1 MTELFTSN
9 LALISQRWPAVAS
22 KLTLANFDHFDANL
36 VTGQNQTIS
45 VNGIQLSSRHN
56 RLAEAQLFI
65 EQLPKNCVDVT
76 VYGMGMGDVIS
87 LLCDNS
93 TVNDSFQAP
102 LRSELQTITVCPLNY
117 SLFALLLCYTDQS
130 EWLND
135 PRIYI
140 ESELTQNVTNGQYI
154 SITPDLLLID
164 DCNAVLRDLLVYEN
178 NRAYANQRSQDNE
191 SIFKQRLA
199 ANRHLLTKDA
209 DAAKLKDHYSK
220 PKAYVIGT
228 GPSLEQ
234 HYQFLATERLKPLG
248 QRPLFIAVD
257 TALTPLISHGVVPDI
272 VVSIEQN
279 ITREHFPKTFAD
291 DINLVY
297 FPTVPT
303 DVIEWWPGPKYNAYS
318 QHTKYD
324 AINEQ
329 LTKLRLFSNGSVLH
343 PAIDLAVHLQASD
356 ITLFGSD
363 FCYPNNKT
371 HAHWPDGALGLK
383 AAHAKHWVFNGIGE
397 KVATELSF
405 RGYLRSLEHYI
416 RTKPHVAFY
425 QSSLSSARIDGASF
439 KECK

>member
-9 LALISQRWPAVAS
+9 LNIISQRWPAVAS
-22 KLTLANFDHFDANL
+22 QLTLAKFDHFDANL

-45 VNGIQLSSRHN
+45 IDGIQLSSRHN

-65 EQLPKNCVDVT
+65 EQLPKNCIDVT
-76 VYGMGMGDVIS
+76 VYGVGMGDVIS
-87 LLCDNS
+87 LLCD
-93 TVNDSFQAP
+93 DSIIDD
-102 LRSELQTITVCPLNY
+102 SLQTPVKMKLKTITVCPLNF

-130 EWLND
+130 EWLTD
-135 PRIYI
+135 PRVNIK
-140 ESELTQNVTNGQYI
+140 SELMQDVTDGPYI
-154 SITPDLLLID
+154 AITPDLLLID
-164 DCNAVLRDLLVYEN
+164 DSNASLRDLLVYEN

-191 SIFKQRLA
+191 TTFLERLA
-199 ANRHLLTKDA
+199 ANQYLLKRDP
-209 DAAKLKDHYSK
+209 DAAILKEQFSQST
-220 PKAYVIGT
+220 AYVIGT

-234 HYQFLATERLKPLG
+234 HYQFLAKERLKPLG
-248 QRPLFIAVD
+248 KRPIFIAVD
-257 TALTPLISHGVVPDI
+257 TALTPLISNGVIPDI

-279 ITREHFPKTFAD
+279 ITREHFPQTLAD

-318 QHTKYD
+318 QHVKYD
-324 AINEQ
+324 AINKQ

-371 HAHWPDGALGLK
+371 HAHWQDGALGLK
-383 AAHAKHWVFNGIGE
+383 AEHAKHWVFNGLGE
-397 KVATELSF
+397 KVATELNF
-405 RGYLRSLEHYI
+405 RGYLRSLEQYI
-416 RTKPHVAFY
+416 SAKPDVSFY
-425 QSSLSSARIDGASF
+425 QSSLSSARIKGACF
-439 KECK
+439 KECN